1 MSEQEAPVQVTER
14 VRSDQLSSL
23 EAALRGNPEG
33 LLACTSRVR
42 PRRPTCARLL
52 AAPGAK
58 PVKPP
63 WQSYAPCCSDRWTN
77 PHLKFDH
84 IRGEGQ

>member
-33 LLACTSRVR
+33 LLAYFARTATTADVR
-42 PRRPTCARLL
+42 KVAGGSWREAGEATLAELRAMLQRQMDESTLERRER
-52 AAPGAK
+52 
-58 PVKPP
+58 
-63 WQSYAPCCSDRWTN
+63 
-77 PHLKFDH
+77 
-84 IRGEGQ
+84 